1 MGTQTATEVSI
12 LKHRS
17 VAQMERTKLAFES
30 RNRQQISKREPRSIE
45 TEVRD
50 QAEFSGG
57 TVRSVYL
64 YNDTPRVAEHYQN
77 YVDGTWTETLTG
89 ETVETVNPASPSE
102 TVGQYQQS
110 SAEDANEAVE
120 AASAASDEWASTP
133 APERG
138 AILRQT
144 AANLDDRK
152 QELTE
157 LLTREEGKTHAEAGG
172 EVQRAIDIFYYY
184 AEKTRDMGGTVK
196 SASAERTN
204 LYTKNVPVG
213 VAALITPWNYPIAI
227 PAWKIAPAL
236 AAGNTLVL
244 NPASIAPG
252 VAVAIFEALDDAGLP
267 DGVANIVTGPGS
279 EVGDAIISH
288 DDVDAVS
295 FTGSGQVGHM
305 VYDAATADG
314 KRVQTE
320 LGGKNPTVVS
330 ASADVEK
337 AAAIVAA
344 GAFGVTG
351 QACTA
356 CSRAIVHESVY
367 DEFVE
372 AVTER
377 AASIEI
383 GPGDQYE
390 MGPQVSE
397 SELDGTLE
405 YIDVGKNEGATLT
418 TGGGQPDGDRFDD
431 GYFVEPTVFTDVGRD
446 FRIAQEEIF
455 GPVLAVTE
463 VNDFDEAVAVANDV
477 EYGLSASIVTQDHTE
492 AERFLTESEAGVV
505 KVNAKTTGLELHVP
519 FGGFKQSSS
528 ETWREQGD
536 AGLDFYTIEK
546 TIYDNF

>member
-1 MGTQTATEVSI
+1 MTES
-12 LKHRS
+12 
-17 VAQMERTKLAFES
+17 
-30 RNRQQISKREPRSIE
+30 
-45 TEVRD
+45 
-50 QAEFSGG
+50 
-57 TVRSVYL
+57 
-64 YNDTPRVAEHYQN
+64 YQN
-77 YVDGTWTETLTG
+77 YVGGRWSEALAG
-89 ETVETVNPASPSE
+89 ETFETVDPAAPSD
-102 TVGQYQQS
+102 VIAQYQQS
-110 SAEDANEAVE
+110 SAEDANEAV
-120 AASAASDEWASTP
+120 AAAAAASDEWATTP

-138 AILRQT
+138 AILRDA
-144 AANLDDRK
+144 AANLADRK

-157 LLTREEGKTHAEAGG
+157 RLTNEEGKTHAEAGG
-172 EVQRAIDIFYYY
+172 EVQRAIDIFYYF

-252 VAVAIFEALDDAGLP
+252 VAVGIFEALDSAGLP

-305 VYDAATADG
+305 VYETAATDG

-320 LGGKNPTVVS
+320 LGGKNPTIVAS
-330 ASADVEK
+330 SADVEE
-337 AAAIVAA
+337 AADIVAG

-356 CSRAIVHESVY
+356 CSRAIVHESVH
-367 DEFVE
+367 DEFVD
-372 AVTER
+372 AIVER
-377 AASIEI
+377 AENIEI

-397 SELDGTLE
+397 SELDGTLD
-405 YIDVGKNEGATLT
+405 YIDIGKSEGATLAA
-418 TGGGQPDGDRFDD
+418 GGGQPDGFDE

-446 FRIAQEEIF
+446 YRIAQEEIF
-455 GPVLAVTE
+455 GPVLSVTK
-463 VNDFDEAVAVANDV
+463 VNDFEAAVDVANDV
-477 EYGLSASIVTQDHTE
+477 TYGLAASIVTQDHTE

-505 KVNAKTTGLELHVP
+505 KVNAQTTGLELHVP

-546 TIYDNF
+546 TVYDNF